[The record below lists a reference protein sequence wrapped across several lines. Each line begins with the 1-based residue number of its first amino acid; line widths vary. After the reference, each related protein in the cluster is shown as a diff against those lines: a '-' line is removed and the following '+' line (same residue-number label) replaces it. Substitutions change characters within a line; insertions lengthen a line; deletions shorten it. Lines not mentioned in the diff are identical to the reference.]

1 MKHLLI
7 LGFMLLLSKS
17 NHAQTDTAAGLGS
30 IFRTSDLPREI
41 ATQGNRRKASGYN
54 VPNNLPEGSVRVGCI
69 CMNNAVRPTVG
80 TGSCVG
86 RGGVR
91 FWLVKTPD
99 GDTLQQPTARHE
111 RSPDYDP
118 EKFVGPNPQGQPTI
132 IVIQNPAPSTQV
144 AAEADPQAAPI
155 VQVMPALPVQSFQA
169 APTTAPLDPTLNAV
183 ALWLTPVMNF
193 GMVLVICLTI
203 IYILRLIL
211 AEPTNGETG
220 GDRVQVFKRI
230 RLTLVKIFVK
240 NNRFFK

>member
-7 LGFMLLLSKS
+7 LGFILLFSKI

-54 VPNNLPEGSVRVGCI
+54 VPNNLPEGSLRIGCI

-99 GDTLQQPTARHE
+99 GDTIQQPTARHE
-111 RSPDYDP
+111 HSPDYDP

-132 IVIQNPAPSTQV
+132 IVIQNPAPTAND
-144 AAEADPQAAPI
+144 AANPATELQTAPI
-155 VQVMPALPVQSFQA
+155 VQVMPALPVQ
-169 APTTAPLDPTLNAV
+169 PTTTPPLDPTLNAV

-230 RLTLVKIFVK
+230 RLTLVKIFIK